1 MHPIIPLQGQFEGVN
16 NDFKVGCF
24 RRVLTQILGRVL
36 KQVPAGFSD
45 AAAPRYAQ

>member
-16 NDFKVGCF
+16 NDFKAGCF
-24 RRVLTQILGRVL
+24 RRVL
-36 KQVPAGFSD
+36 KQVLAGFSD

>member
-24 RRVLTQILGRVL
+24 RQVLKLAVRKLILGSN
-36 KQVPAGFSD
+36 AGSGGL
-45 AAAPRYAQ
+45 